1 MNTEQENFSVARNAQ
16 VADMDAAMD
25 DMGDFMHTSPPPF
38 PTVARAVGIPPCRPS
53 RLYTT
58 NGLVT
63 PFSRG
68 ITLTSAAQGQ
78 ADADRRDALKRGG
91 I

>member
-1 MNTEQENFSVARNAQ
+1 MNTELTDAMVE
-16 VADMDAAMD
+16 DMDSTA
-25 DMGDFMHTSPPPF
+25 DFMHSVPSPF
-38 PTVARAVGIPPCRPS
+38 PTIEHAVGLPPCRPS
-53 RLYTT
+53 KLYRT

-68 ITLTSAAQGQ
+68 ISIPSRAQGE
-78 ADADRRDALKRGG
+78 ADMHRRHALKKGG

>member
-1 MNTEQENFSVARNAQ
+1 MTPATIEDLARGF
-16 VADMDAAMD
+16 D
-25 DMGDFMHTSPPPF
+25 DMGDFMHTDPPPF

-53 RLYTT
+53 QLYTT

-68 ITLTSAAQGQ
+68 ITLTNREQGEV
-78 ADADRRDALKRGG
+78 DAHRRDSIRWGG
-91 I
+91 R

>member
-1 MNTEQENFSVARNAQ
+1 MTPAQ
-16 VADMDAAMD
+16 AEDLACGFD
-25 DMGDFMHTSPPPF
+25 DMGDFMHANPPPF

-68 ITLTSAAQGQ
+68 ITLTSREQGE
-78 ADADRRDALKRGG
+78 ADMHRRDAIRRGG
-91 I
+91 R